1 MTDLGL
7 MPVTAFSLLVGE
19 DLKECGKS
27 ACRRIRMGVY
37 RDACRLV
44 DGISPW
50 HVPLSVI
57 QTFHSRRVGTCS
69 LCAYRGLLIV
79 LWLIV
84 QKQSDAEEKENKKS
98 GLSHDCPDLTI
109 K

>member
-1 MTDLGL
+1 MFDLGL

-27 ACRRIRMGVY
+27 ACRRIRMGVG
-37 RDACRLV
+37 RDSCRLV

-50 HVPLSVI
+50 RVLLSVS
-57 QTFHSRRVGTCS
+57 QMFRSCRVGTCG
-69 LCAYRGLLIV
+69 LCVSRGLLVV

-84 QKQSDAEEKENKKS
+84 RKQK
-98 GLSHDCPDLTI
+98 
-109 K
+109 

>member
-1 MTDLGL
+1 MFDLGL

-27 ACRRIRMGVY
+27 ACRRIRMGVG
-37 RDACRLV
+37 RDSCRLV

-50 HVPLSVI
+50 RVLLPSARCSAVVGWGRAVCVSVAG
-57 QTFHSRRVGTCS
+57 FW
-69 LCAYRGLLIV
+69 LCCGLLFGSR
-79 LWLIV
+79 
-84 QKQSDAEEKENKKS
+84 SDAEEKENKKS